1 MRGLVFKDDAEAIA
15 VLTDTTQTPADQE
28 KYNFSLTNMI
38 ARADSLGAD
47 TRYTQATRTALAAAA
62 TQAGEILDAYLA
74 GQSAPLDGQTAPGD
88 GDEETTPGDGDEET
102 TPGDGDEE
110 TTPGDGDEETTPGAG
125 DEGTTPG
132 AGDEETALGAA
143 QIAAADTEPL
153 DAEETT
159 PSAAQVAAAGTE
171 LLYALNNLEY
181 DKTDLQA
188 LISEAQAKSVN
199 SFEYGGWL
207 VLQDRIK
214 TAEMVANCYDADI
227 LQLEEMSGLLNTSL
241 EGLVPIPAGQ
251 SVKTILNTLL
261 ASVSDLEQASYTE
274 ESWTAFTLALNKAQA
289 VAGKA
294 NAVNDEY
301 LAAINA
307 LNNAV
312 YTLVNQ
318 VIPVTKV
325 TLPAKVTVQEGA
337 STTLSETVPTANATD
352 KTLAWSSSDD
362 KVATVDENGKVNG
375 QKAGTATITARPGTA
390 AARAPPA
397 RYRSSPPERRRERKL
412 SPSPSSSWVPLR
424 TGKGTS
430 TPSPT

>member
-1 MRGLVFKDDAEAIA
+1 M
-15 VLTDTTQTPADQE
+15 
-28 KYNFSLTNMI
+28 
-38 ARADSLGAD
+38 
-47 TRYTQATRTALAAAA
+47 
-62 TQAGEILDAYLA
+62 
-74 GQSAPLDGQTAPGD
+74 
-88 GDEETTPGDGDEET
+88 
-102 TPGDGDEE
+102 
-110 TTPGDGDEETTPGAG
+110 
-125 DEGTTPG
+125 
-132 AGDEETALGAA
+132 
-143 QIAAADTEPL
+143 DTEPL

-188 LISEAQAKSVN
+188 LISAAQAKSVN
-199 SFEYGGWL
+199 SYEYGGWL

-227 LQLEEMSGLLNTSL
+227 LQLEEMSGLLNTAL

-274 ESWTAFTLALNKAQA
+274 ESWTAFSAALNKAQT

-301 LAAINA
+301 LAAING

-318 VIPVTKV
+318 VIPVTQV
-325 TLPAKVTVQEGA
+325 TLPAAQQSRWALQPRSPPQWPPPTPRIRRWPGAPVTAQSPP
-337 STTLSETVPTANATD
+337 ST
-352 KTLAWSSSDD
+352 K
-362 KVATVDENGKVNG
+362 
-375 QKAGTATITARPGTA
+375 TAR
-390 AARAPPA
+390 
-397 RYRSSPPERRRERKL
+397 
-412 SPSPSSSWVPLR
+412 
-424 TGKGTS
+424 
-430 TPSPT
+430 